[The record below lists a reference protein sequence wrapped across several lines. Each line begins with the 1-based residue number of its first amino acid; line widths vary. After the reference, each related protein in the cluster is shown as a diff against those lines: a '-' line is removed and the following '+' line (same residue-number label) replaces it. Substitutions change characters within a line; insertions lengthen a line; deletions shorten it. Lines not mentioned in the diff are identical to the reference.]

1 MNNTEAPTTNEQL
14 ADEQFAIDVDFET
27 YEVPAPK
34 AETLRNDLATLKKIT
49 WLHDLFAWVKEKG
62 EDYQNSEQNE
72 LIEASFAK
80 RIKWDDNHVL
90 SNLELILEASDLEIV
105 ISRKKFAILQLLP
118 KGEEILV
125 SYYNSQEKEK
135 FEALQDFLQNELKV
149 YSKGKAERN
158 KLIQEKLAQK
168 KLSQETST

>member
-1 MNNTEAPTTNEQL
+1 MSNTEATATQQN
-14 ADEQFAIDVDFET
+14 FAIDIDFET

-34 AETLRNDLATLKKIT
+34 AETLRNDLAILKKIT

-62 EDYQNSEQNE
+62 DDYQNSEQNE
-72 LIEASFAK
+72 LIEATFAK
-80 RIKWDDNHVL
+80 RLKWEDNHVL
-90 SNLELILEASDLEIV
+90 SSLELILEASDLEII
-105 ISRKKFAILQLLP
+105 ISRKKFAILQQLP

-125 SYYNSQEKEK
+125 SYYNPLEKEN
-135 FEALQDFLQNELKV
+135 FETLQGFLQNELKLF
-149 YSKGKAERN
+149 SKAKAERN

>member
-1 MNNTEAPTTNEQL
+1 MSNTEATSTQEN
-14 ADEQFAIDVDFET
+14 FAIDIDFET

-34 AETLRNDLATLKKIT
+34 AETLRNDLAILKKIT

-62 EDYQNSEQNE
+62 DDYQNSEQNE
-72 LIEASFAK
+72 LIEATFAK
-80 RIKWDDNHVL
+80 RLKWEDNHVL
-90 SNLELILEASDLEIV
+90 SSLELILEASDLEII
-105 ISRKKFAILQLLP
+105 ISRKKFAILQQLP

-125 SYYNSQEKEK
+125 SYYNPLEKEN
-135 FEALQDFLQNELKV
+135 FETLQGFLQNELKLF
-149 YSKGKAERN
+149 SKAKAERN

>member
-1 MNNTEAPTTNEQL
+1 MSNTEATSTQEN
-14 ADEQFAIDVDFET
+14 FAIDIDFET

-34 AETLRNDLATLKKIT
+34 AETLRNDLAILKKIT

-62 EDYQNSEQNE
+62 DDYQNSEQNE
-72 LIEASFAK
+72 LIEATFAK
-80 RIKWDDNHVL
+80 RLKWEDNHVL
-90 SNLELILEASDLEIV
+90 SSLELILEASDLEII
-105 ISRKKFAILQLLP
+105 ISRKKFAILQQLP

-125 SYYNSQEKEK
+125 SYYNPLEKEN
-135 FEALQDFLQNELKV
+135 FETLQGFLQNELKV
-149 YSKGKAERN
+149 FSKAKAERN